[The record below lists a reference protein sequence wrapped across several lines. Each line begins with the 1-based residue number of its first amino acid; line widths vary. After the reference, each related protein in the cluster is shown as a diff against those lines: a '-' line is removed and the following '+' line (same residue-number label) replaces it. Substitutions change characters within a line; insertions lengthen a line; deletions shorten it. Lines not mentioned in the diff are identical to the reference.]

1 MELKEFITSTLI
13 QIQEGVQEAIKITQD
28 KGLNGVIN
36 PIWGTINDNSAHRQ
50 NIQFDVAVTV
60 ADKNN
65 GSAQAGVK
73 GSIKIVEFSLGGS
86 GEKTV
91 EKSNVNRIQFTIPI
105 IPPAQLVKAN

>member
-1 MELKEFITSTLI
+1 M
-13 QIQEGVQEAIKITQD
+13 
-28 KGLNGVIN
+28 NGVIN

-73 GSIKIVEFSLGGS
+73 GSIKIVEFREPL
-86 GEKTV
+86 KTR
-91 EKSNVNRIQFTIPI
+91 RIATVSVGLSAFC
-105 IPPAQLVKAN
+105 